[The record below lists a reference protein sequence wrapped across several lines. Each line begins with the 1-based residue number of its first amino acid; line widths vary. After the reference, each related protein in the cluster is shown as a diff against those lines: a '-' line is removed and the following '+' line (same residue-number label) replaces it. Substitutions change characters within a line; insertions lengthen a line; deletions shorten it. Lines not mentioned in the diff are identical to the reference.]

1 MKTALTMMYLSNSP
15 DIKIAFNS
23 LCAYASV
30 NHLHFH
36 LYYQSHCLPVQTTAL
51 QHLKKNLFFMTEEA
65 YPAPAWVWL
74 LDRTD
79 ISEISETAENVVKLT
94 NWLSHQDVAHN
105 LFITR
110 SVSVLKIHPKHQDI
124 YC

>member
-1 MKTALTMMYLSNSP
+1 MKTALDMMYLSNSP

-23 LCAYASV
+23 LCGYASV

-36 LYYQSHCLPVQTTAL
+36 LYYQSHRLPVQTAAL
-51 QHLKKNLFFMTEEA
+51 QQMKKNLYIMTEET

-74 LDRTD
+74 LDSSD
-79 ISEISETAENVVKLT
+79 ISQISETAENVTKLT
-94 NWLSHQDVAHN
+94 DWLGVQDTAHN

-110 SVSVLKIHPKHQDI
+110 SVSF
-124 YC
+124 